1 MLFLHKC
8 IYRHKF
14 SIEKGLKFYSI
25 EHLNALDVVVIYYEH
40 TICSILKK
48 RSLNLNGLFDEL
60 ILILLHISQQPGEAN

>member
-1 MLFLHKC
+1 MC

-14 SIEKGLKFYSI
+14 SIEKGLKFYLI
-25 EHLNALDVVVIYYEH
+25 KHLNALDIVVIYCEY